1 MTAIPRAL
9 NLGRM
14 PGSEPPTRKNGQ
26 GPKRPGSDTGRANLP
41 PEFAQLLAGATPA
54 DLRQL
59 FDRLMSASPLRTTV
73 ESPSRRRTP
82 RDAVATYRIR
92 VDLQEAK
99 PPIWRRLEVASD
111 LTLDRLHIIL
121 QTAMGWTDSH
131 LHEFVSG
138 ASATDRSAEHYRP
151 LPSIDEGLD
160 GIDETSVRLDE
171 LVADSGDRLFYS
183 YDFGDDWTHTIRLE
197 AVTPREP
204 EQPAAVLIAG
214 ARACPPEDCGGVWGY
229 RDLLHALSNPG
240 PDNEDALRWLGREF
254 DPDRFDIAEVNAQL
268 ERVDRTGRLD
278 KLVRSSVDPGTRL
291 GALLARLRYL
301 PDELATALEAA
312 LRPAVEPE
320 VSTKATMLGPYLGLL
335 ELVGDSGVRL
345 TAAGYL
351 PPAMVEA
358 LSELLRLDDIWIGK
372 NNRESLT
379 YPVLDFRES
388 AQRLGLLRKAAN
400 TVTVTKAGQRARA
413 DADALW
419 RHLAGALPL
428 SLPTRGPESRA
439 SVDAGVLLLVGV
451 AAGLTRARRLGL
463 VIEGLNDLGWRSAPH
478 TPLDREDVRN
488 LLRPTDSVLETI
500 GAIPRPAFHDRTDDG
515 RADAAGVAFARC
527 ALAL

>member
-1 MTAIPRAL
+1 MS
-9 NLGRM
+9 
-14 PGSEPPTRKNGQ
+14 GSEPPRK
-26 GPKRPGSDTGRANLP
+26 KSRPGPTPPRSGEGRADLP

-59 FDRLMSASPLRTTV
+59 FDRVMSVSPLERAEAV
-73 ESPSRRRTP
+73 PSRRRVPPAEVT
-82 RDAVATYRIR
+82 TYRIR

-111 LTLDRLHIIL
+111 LTLDRLHTIL

-131 LHEFVSG
+131 LHDFISG
-138 ASATDRSAEHYRP
+138 AAATDRSAEHYRP
-151 LPSIDEGLD
+151 QSCIDQDLEGV
-160 GIDETSVRLDE
+160 DETSVRLDE
-171 LVADSGDRLFYS
+171 LLADAGDRLFYS

-197 AVTPREP
+197 AVSPREP
-204 EQPAAVLIAG
+204 DRPVAVVTAG

-229 RDLLHALSNPG
+229 RDLLHALRNPG
-240 PDNEDALRWLGREF
+240 ADNEEVLAWLGSEF
-254 DPDRFDIAEVNAQL
+254 DPDRFDLAAVNAAL
-268 ERVDRTGRLD
+268 EQVERIGRID
-278 KLVRSSVDPGTRL
+278 ELVRSAVDRSTPL
-291 GALLARLRYL
+291 GALLARMPNL
-301 PDELATALEAA
+301 PDELGSAVETA
-312 LRPAVEPE
+312 LRPAAPPD
-320 VSTKATMLGPYLGLL
+320 VSIKGAMLAPYLGLL

-400 TVTVTKAGQRARA
+400 TVALTKAGQRARA

-428 SLPTRGPESRA
+428 RLPTRGPEARA
-439 SVDAGVLLLVGV
+439 SVDAGLLSLVGV
-451 AAGLTRARRLGL
+451 AAGLTRASRFKL
-463 VIEGLNDLGWRSAPH
+463 VTEGLDALGWRAASRA
-478 TPLDREDVRN
+478 PLDRQDVRS
-488 LLRPTDSVLETI
+488 LLRPTDSVLEII
-500 GAIPRPAFHDRTDDG
+500 GATPRQAFHDRTDDG
-515 RADAAGVAFARC
+515 RPDAAGVAFARR